1 MSIPCITIERGTITC
16 GNNRMSVLSVYVREE
31 MDRQGINQLELA
43 RRSDIPNSTLD
54 RYLDDL
60 VEEWKPSIILKIAE
74 GLGVPFWRLMTL
86 AGYPTDAPGDWQSQ
100 DRRLLELTVAFPW
113 MRPMVE
119 DIAELTPEDRE
130 AVLAYLETLRH
141 RRERRSKP

>member
-1 MSIPCITIERGTITC
+1 
-16 GNNRMSVLSVYVREE
+16 VFVREE
-31 MDRQGINQLELA
+31 MDRQGITQLELA
-43 RRSDIPNSTLD
+43 RRSDIPNSTLARHLGD
-54 RYLDDL
+54 EVD
-60 VEEWKPSIILKIAE
+60 EWKPSVIQKVSE
-74 GLGVPFWRLMTL
+74 GLGVPFWRLMAI
-86 AGYPTDAPGDWQSQ
+86 AGYPTDVPGNQQSQ
-100 DRRLLELTVAFPW
+100 DRRLLELTAAFPW